1 MRYLPVQCKCLA
13 SSLARQSRSPF
24 YAPRLQLIDEAIV
37 QILSPFS
44 ISKNAW
50 LFCLLLTFLPI
61 NDRPC
66 SVMLQWNKGRKTPG
80 YYAEDAPVA
89 LLPFDAAPPP
99 LARTEFEPGALL
111 VFMILSISKEG
122 KT

>member
-1 MRYLPVQCKCLA
+1 MRYLPVQCKCLT
-13 SSLARQSRSPF
+13 SSVAGQSRGPL
-24 YAPRLQLIDEAIV
+24 YARCLQLFDEVMV
-37 QILSPFS
+37 QILFPFS

-50 LFCLLLTFLPI
+50 LFCLLHTFLPI

-66 SVMLQWNKGRKTPG
+66 SEMLRCNEGRKTPG
-80 YYAEDAPVA
+80 YYAEHAPAA

-99 LARTEFEPGALL
+99 LTMTEFEPGALL